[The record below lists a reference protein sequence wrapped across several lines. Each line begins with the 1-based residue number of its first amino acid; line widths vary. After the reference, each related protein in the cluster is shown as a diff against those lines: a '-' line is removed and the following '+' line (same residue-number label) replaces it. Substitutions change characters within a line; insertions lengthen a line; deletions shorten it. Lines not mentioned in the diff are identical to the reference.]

1 MADTS
6 AAPSPVV
13 LERGFVIASAISAI
27 ALGVAALVWPGATLI
42 TVALLFG
49 AYLVVAGI
57 FRLVIAFTADG
68 LSTGVRWLVGILGV
82 LIIVAGI
89 IALNNLAQ
97 SLLVLAFVIGF
108 GWIFDGVASLVGG
121 ITGRTAL
128 PRWLAIVSGLISIIG
143 GIVIFTLPGLAIVT
157 FLIFGGWILIAIGV
171 ATLFTLPPKTPKA
184 DAAAPAESAAPAAS

>member
-1 MADTS
+1 MAVTT

-13 LERGFVIASAISAI
+13 LERGFVIATAISAI

-49 AYLVVAGI
+49 AYLVVSGI
-57 FRLVIAFTADG
+57 FRLVIAFTSDS
-68 LSTGVRWLVGILGV
+68 LSTGIRWFVGIMGV
-82 LIIVAGI
+82 LIIIAGI

-108 GWIFDGVASLVGG
+108 GWIFDGVAAIAGG

-128 PRWLAIVSGLISIIG
+128 PRWLSIVSGVISIIG

-157 FLIFGGWILIAIGV
+157 FVIFGGWILIAIGV
-171 ATLFTLPPKTPKA
+171 ATLFSLPPKKGAEVAT
-184 DAAAPAESAAPAAS
+184 ESAAA

>member
-1 MADTS
+1 MAATT

-27 ALGVAALVWPGATLI
+27 ALGIAALVWPGATLI

-49 AYLVVAGI
+49 AYLVVSGI
-57 FRLVIAFTADG
+57 FRLVVAFTSDS
-68 LSTGVRWLVGILGV
+68 LSTGIRWLVGIMGV
-82 LIIVAGI
+82 FIIIAGI

-108 GWIFDGVASLVGG
+108 GWIFDGIAAIAAG

-128 PRWLAIVSGLISIIG
+128 PRWLSIVSGVISIIG
-143 GIVIFTLPGLAIVT
+143 GIVVFTLPGLAIVT
-157 FLIFGGWILIAIGV
+157 FVLFGGWILIAIGI
-171 ATLFTLPPKTPKA
+171 ATLFTLPPKKSA
-184 DAAAPAESAAPAAS
+184 SAPAPVESAAA

>member
-1 MADTS
+1 MAVTT

-13 LERGFVIASAISAI
+13 LERGFVIATAISAI

-49 AYLVVAGI
+49 AYLVVSGI
-57 FRLVIAFTADG
+57 FRLVIAFTSDS
-68 LSTGVRWLVGILGV
+68 LSTGIRWFVGIMGV
-82 LIIVAGI
+82 LIIIAGI

-108 GWIFDGVASLVGG
+108 GWIFDGVAAIAGG

-128 PRWLAIVSGLISIIG
+128 PRWLSIVSGVISIIG

-157 FLIFGGWILIAIGV
+157 FVIFGGWILIAIGV
-171 ATLFTLPPKTPKA
+171 ATLFSLPPKKGA
-184 DAAAPAESAAPAAS
+184 EVAAEGAAA

>member
-49 AYLVVAGI
+49 AYLVVSGI
-57 FRLVIAFTADG
+57 FRLVIAFTADT
-68 LSTGVRWLVGILGV
+68 LSTGVRWLVGILGA

-89 IALNNLAQ
+89 IALNNLAG
-97 SLLVLAFVIGF
+97 SLVVLAYVIAF
-108 GWIFDGVASLVGG
+108 GWIFDGIASIAGG
-121 ITGRTAL
+121 FTGRTAL
-128 PRWLAIVSGLISIIG
+128 PRWLAVIAGLVSIIAG
-143 GIVIFTLPGLAIVT
+143 VVVLFLPGLAIVT
-157 FLIFGGWILIAIGV
+157 FLIFGGWLLIAIGV
-171 ATLFTLPPKTPKA
+171 ATLFTLPPKKS
-184 DAAAPAESAAPAAS
+184 AAAEAPAETASA

>member
-1 MADTS
+1 MAATT

-49 AYLVVAGI
+49 AYLVVGGI
-57 FRLVIAFTADG
+57 FRLVVAFTSDG
-68 LSTGVRWLVGILGV
+68 LSTGVRWLIGV
-82 LIIVAGI
+82 LGALTVVAGI

-97 SLLVLAFVIGF
+97 SLVVLAFVIGF
-108 GWIFDGVASLVGG
+108 GWIFDGVAAITGG
-121 ITGRTAL
+121 VTGRTAL
-128 PRWLAIVSGLISIIG
+128 PRWLAIVSGLISIVG

-157 FLIFGGWILIAIGV
+157 FVIFGGWILIAIGV
-171 ATLFTLPPKTPKA
+171 ATLFSLPSKKSSA
-184 DAAAPAESAAPAAS
+184 AAAPIEAAAA

>member
-1 MADTS
+1 MAVTT

-13 LERGFVIASAISAI
+13 LERGFVIATAISAI

-49 AYLVVAGI
+49 AYLVVSGI
-57 FRLVIAFTADG
+57 FRLVIAFTSDS
-68 LSTGVRWLVGILGV
+68 LSTGIRWFVGIMGV
-82 LIIVAGI
+82 LIIIAGI

-108 GWIFDGVASLVGG
+108 GWIFDGVAAIAGG

-128 PRWLAIVSGLISIIG
+128 PRWLSIVSGVISIIG

-157 FLIFGGWILIAIGV
+157 FVIFGGWILIAIGV
-171 ATLFTLPPKTPKA
+171 ATLFSLPPKKGA
-184 DAAAPAESAAPAAS
+184 EVAAASAAA

>member
-49 AYLVVAGI
+49 AYLVVSGI
-57 FRLVIAFTADG
+57 FRLVIAFTSDS

-108 GWIFDGVASLVGG
+108 GWIFDGVASIAGG

-128 PRWLAIVSGLISIIG
+128 PRWLAIVSGVISIVG
-143 GIVIFTLPGLAIVT
+143 GIVVFTLPGLAIVT

-171 ATLFTLPPKTPKA
+171 ATLFTLPPKKEKA
-184 DAAAPAESAAPAAS
+184 AAAAPAETAAA

>member
-1 MADTS
+1 MAATT

-13 LERGFVIASAISAI
+13 LERGMVVASAISAI

-49 AYLVVAGI
+49 ASLVVSGI
-57 FRLVIAFTADG
+57 VRLAIAFTSDT
-68 LSTGVRWLVGILGV
+68 LSTGVRWFVGIMGV
-82 LIIVAGI
+82 FIIVAGI

-97 SLLVLAFVIGF
+97 SLIVLAFVIGF
-108 GWIFDGVASLVGG
+108 GWIFDGIAAIAGG

-143 GIVIFTLPGLAIVT
+143 GIVIITIPGLAIAAFV
-157 FLIFGGWILIAIGV
+157 IFGGWILIAIGV
-171 ATLFTLPPKTPKA
+171 ATLFSLPPKKSATT
-184 DAAAPAESAAPAAS
+184 AAPAEVAAA

>member
-1 MADTS
+1 MAVTT

-13 LERGFVIASAISAI
+13 LERGFVIATAISAI

-49 AYLVVAGI
+49 AYLVVSGI
-57 FRLVIAFTADG
+57 FRLVIAFTSDS
-68 LSTGVRWLVGILGV
+68 LSTGIRWFVGIMGV
-82 LIIVAGI
+82 LIIIAGI

-108 GWIFDGVASLVGG
+108 GWIFDGVAAIAGG

-128 PRWLAIVSGLISIIG
+128 PRWLSIVSGVISIIG

-157 FLIFGGWILIAIGV
+157 FVIFGGWILIAIGV
-171 ATLFTLPPKTPKA
+171 ATLFSLPPKKGAEVATE
-184 DAAAPAESAAPAAS
+184 AAAA

>member
-1 MADTS
+1 MAVTT

-13 LERGFVIASAISAI
+13 LERGFVIATAISAI

-49 AYLVVAGI
+49 AYLVVSGI
-57 FRLVIAFTADG
+57 FRLVIAFTSDS
-68 LSTGVRWLVGILGV
+68 LSTGIRWFVGIMGV
-82 LIIVAGI
+82 LIIIAGI

-108 GWIFDGVASLVGG
+108 GWIFDGVAAIAGG

-128 PRWLAIVSGLISIIG
+128 PRWLSIVSGVISIIG

-157 FLIFGGWILIAIGV
+157 FVIFGGWILIAIGV
-171 ATLFTLPPKTPKA
+171 ATLFSLPPKKGA
-184 DAAAPAESAAPAAS
+184 EGAAA

>member
-1 MADTS
+1 MAATT

-27 ALGVAALVWPGATLI
+27 ALGIAALVWPGATLV

-49 AYLVVAGI
+49 ASLVVSGI
-57 FRLVIAFTADG
+57 FRLVVAFTSDS
-68 LSTGVRWLVGILGV
+68 LSTGIRWLVGIMGV
-82 LIIVAGI
+82 FIIIAGI

-108 GWIFDGVASLVGG
+108 GWIFDGVAAIAGG

-128 PRWLAIVSGLISIIG
+128 PRWLSIVSGVISIIG
-143 GIVIFTLPGLAIVT
+143 GIVIFTLPGVAIVT

-171 ATLFTLPPKTPKA
+171 ATLFSLPPKKGAAAAAPL
-184 DAAAPAESAAPAAS
+184 DAAAA